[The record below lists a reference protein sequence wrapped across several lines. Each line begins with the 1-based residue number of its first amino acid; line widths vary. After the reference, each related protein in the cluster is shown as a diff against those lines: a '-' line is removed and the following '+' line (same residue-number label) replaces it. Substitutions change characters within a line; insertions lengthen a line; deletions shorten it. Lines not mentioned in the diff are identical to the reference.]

1 MNFVIILS
9 LIFLFSFRE
18 TASLLIENP
27 DEVKNLPGLKDKINF
42 RHYSGYL
49 EAEDGAFLHYWLYES
64 QRNPKTDPIEAS
76 SLLGALTEN
85 GPFRIDSNEMIIM
98 NNFSWNAQANMVY
111 IESPAGVGYS
121 YKLDNN
127 YTTNDDI
134 TAQNNYVALKSFFKK
149 FPHFEEN
156 SLYIS
161 GESYGGVYVP
171 TLSVKILEN
180 HYPKN
185 FKGFLIGNGIMN
197 YEMQKNSLIHY
208 YYHHALINDDTW
220 QYLLNNCC
228 PNVTNARQ
236 CDFANN
242 DNSKCNNEIEKIK
255 NFVYGNFDP
264 YNIYHWMCFDPIND
278 QGSFLDETIGEVD
291 WITTIR
297 RKNLQNSK
305 CNDVKFAAPTVDYAA
320 FKRYLN
326 RPATREALHISSHAK
341 SQWELNIINYTTIYQ
356 DMTSQVKELIDAGL
370 KGLIYN
376 GDFDTVCN
384 YLGDRWF
391 VESLGYK
398 ADTEYLPWKY
408 NNQIGGFRQRY
419 GKLIYQTIMGSGHM
433 APMDQ
438 PGPSQAMF
446 NEFLTT

>member
-64 QRNPKTDPIEAS
+64 QRNPKTDPIVFWFNGGPGSS

-121 YKLDNN
+121 YKLDHN

-161 GESYGGVYVP
+161 GESYAGVYVP

-185 FKGFLIGNGIMN
+185 FKGFLIGNGVMN
-197 YEMQKNSLIHY
+197 YEMLENSVLHY
-208 YYHHALINDDTW
+208 FYHHALINDDTW
-220 QYLLNNCC
+220 QYLLDNCC
-228 PNVTNARQ
+228 PNVTNARH
-236 CDFANN
+236 CNFAKNP
-242 DNSKCNNEIEKIK
+242 NSECNNEIKKISD
-255 NFVYGNFDP
+255 FVDNNFDP

-278 QGSFLDETIGEVD
+278 QGPFLDETIGEVG

-297 RKNLQNSK
+297 RKNHRNIK
-305 CNDVKFAAPTVDYAA
+305 CNDVKFAAPTVDYDA

-341 SQWELNIINYTTIYQ
+341 SHWDIYNDEVHYTAIYR

-384 YLGDRWF
+384 YLGDRWYETF
-391 VESLGYK
+391 SC
-398 ADTEYLPWKY
+398 
-408 NNQIGGFRQRY
+408 
-419 GKLIYQTIMGSGHM
+419 
-433 APMDQ
+433 
-438 PGPSQAMF
+438 
-446 NEFLTT
+446 